1 MPSAHLKEVF
11 GTLRFRLTLWNTAV
25 VLVFVLVTLWGV
37 HEGLRLEFWKEADVQ
52 LLEDAGEIK
61 ETIERANSDLSAI
74 KVELDRKA
82 TTHTHRGLHIRIFD
96 EHDALLYASPNAPP
110 SALPL
115 ELFQY
120 GMQPVTSGQYRL
132 VHFKLTKA
140 GVSRMERA
148 GRARR
153 LRCLEAD
160 IDQVTRLLLWVGSVT
175 LLVSPLGGWWLAGR
189 ATRPIAQI
197 IDTTAR
203 GCIPTSLEERLPLRG
218 TRDELDRLSATINGF
233 LDRIARYL
241 EQNREFTSNAAH
253 ELRSPLA
260 AIQNSLEVALNADR
274 SPEEYRELLGEI
286 LDECG
291 GLRSLVNQLLLLAE
305 SDAGRLQVAADPVQ
319 LDSIVQKTYDMF
331 LGVAEAASI
340 DLRIVGLERCRVT
353 GDAGRL
359 RQVAN
364 NLVDNAIKF
373 TRHGGVVTLRLW
385 TDATDQTVRL
395 SVRDTGSG
403 IPAHDVPH
411 IFNRFYRGDKARQR
425 DRPSRGTGLG
435 LAICQSIIAAHGGR
449 IEVESVVDQ
458 GTTMTVILPAA
469 MASSGEI
476 SCHEKNLSFRPCNS
490 RRIVL
495 VTRTRSAAS
504 ERIAR

>member
-11 GTLRFRLTLWNTAV
+11 GTLRFRLTIWNTAV

-37 HEGLRLEFWKEADVQ
+37 REGLRLEFWKEADVQ

-61 ETIERANSDLSAI
+61 ETIERFDANLPTI
-74 KVELDRKA
+74 KEELDRKA

-96 EHDALLYASPNAPP
+96 EHDVLLYASPNAPP
-110 SALPL
+110 APLPL
-115 ELFQY
+115 ELFKY

-132 VHFKLTKA
+132 IHFKLTKPVYPA
-140 GVSRMERA
+140 WSVRVGTSFA
-148 GRARR
+148 P
-153 LRCLEAD
+153 LEAD
-160 IDQVTRLLLWVGSVT
+160 IEQVTRLLLGVGSLT

-203 GCIPTSLEERLPLRG
+203 LHPSSLDERLPLRG

-233 LDRIARYL
+233 LDRIGRYL
-241 EQNREFTSNAAH
+241 AQNREFTSNAAH

-274 SPEEYRELLGEI
+274 SPEEYRELLGVI

-291 GLRSLVNQLLLLAE
+291 GLRTLVNQLLLLAE
-305 SDAGRLQVAADPVQ
+305 SDAGRLQVAAEPVQ
-319 LDSIVQKTYDMF
+319 LDLIVHKTYDMF
-331 LGVAEAASI
+331 LGVAEAAAI
-340 DLRIVGLERCRVT
+340 DLRIAALQRCRVM
-353 GDAGRL
+353 GDAARL

-373 TRHGGVVTLRLW
+373 TRPGGSVAIRLW
-385 TDATDQTVRL
+385 ADSGDRTVRL

-425 DRPSRGTGLG
+425 DRRSRGTGLG

-449 IEVESVVDQ
+449 IEVESLIDQ

-469 MASSGEI
+469 AG
-476 SCHEKNLSFRPCNS
+476 P
-490 RRIVL
+490 
-495 VTRTRSAAS
+495 AADFLPREELATAAAPFS
-504 ERIAR
+504 